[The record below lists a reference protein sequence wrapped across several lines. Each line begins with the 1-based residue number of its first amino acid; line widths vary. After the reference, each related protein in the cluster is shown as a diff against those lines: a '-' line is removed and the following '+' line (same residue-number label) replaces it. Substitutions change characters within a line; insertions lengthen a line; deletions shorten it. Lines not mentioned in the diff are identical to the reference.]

1 MNAFGFIALIVAWL
15 FVDVYLVVKIK
26 KIKNSD
32 RNTGRKIA
40 LIGLNIILAA
50 IVVFIALS
58 V

>member
-15 FVDVYLVVKIK
+15 FADVYLIVKIK

>member
-15 FVDVYLVVKIK
+15 FADVYLIVKIK

-40 LIGLNIILAA
+40 LIGLNIILAV